1 MPLHIIHSTSCNP
14 TYLYLLN
21 HGILRGVGA
30 GLSMPR
36 TLVESISPQTV
47 NSRRELEAFQPL
59 PRDICFP
66 GIFSTNA
73 GPAPI
78 YMSSAGQQGG

>member
-1 MPLHIIHSTSCNP
+1 
-14 TYLYLLN
+14 
-21 HGILRGVGA
+21 
-30 GLSMPR
+30 MPR

-78 YMSSAGQQGG
+78 YMSSAGRQGG